1 MIECIKEENQ
11 NLLAIIVRY
20 NYKQEGLKFFTN
32 EKNTQQIG
40 CVGHKKGVV
49 CQAHIHNRIRREVFY
64 TSETL
69 IIKEGKVRAD
79 IYDNN
84 KKYIESKLLEKGD
97 VVLFIDGGHGFKF
110 LEDTQMV
117 EVKQGPYL
125 GLDDKVRF
133 EDVSEDKVVIKN
145 ENK

>member
-1 MIECIKEENQ
+1 MIEYIKEENE

-20 NYKQEGLKFFTN
+20 NYKQKGLKFFTT

-40 CVGHKKGVV
+40 CVGHTRGTV
-49 CQAHIHNRIRREVFY
+49 CQAHIHNRIKREVFY

-84 KKYIESKLLEKGD
+84 KKYIESKVLEKGD
-97 VVLFIDGGHGFKF
+97 VILFIDGGHGFTF

-133 EDVSEDKVVIKN
+133 EDISEDKVVIKN